1 MKPLFSL
8 RDLPIRRKLMV
19 VILMTTSFALL
30 LMGSAL
36 IVYEGVT
43 FRRGLEMN
51 ITVLGKIIGA
61 NSTAALAFDDPKNA
75 QEILSA
81 LAAEKQ
87 VTAAAIYDRGGQL
100 FASFPDHRPADQ
112 FPTRPGSYTHAV
124 ENGHLVL
131 FQPIM
136 QEGSRL
142 GTIYLRADLGE
153 LYARFRAYGV
163 LLLLVAA
170 CAFLAALAL
179 SARMQRSISRPILD
193 LAEVATAVSQRHDYS
208 VRAEGEGPDE
218 IGQLTKAFNEML
230 ARIGESRAALAK
242 SEEELRFAN
251 NEKDHFLAVLSHEL
265 RTPLTP
271 VLATLSLLEQDQEV
285 SLEMRRELEMIRRNI
300 EVEARLIDDLLDIT
314 GIARGKLEMNR
325 RVVDVRALLEHA
337 INNYCA
343 RTAARKKIRISI
355 DVTAKETHALVDT
368 SRVTQVFWNIL
379 QNACKF
385 TPEGGSIDVRVFNEP
400 AATSTNGVSA
410 NDQPELVVE
419 INDTGMGIPAESL
432 SRIFNA
438 FEQGDRSRTRVYGG
452 LGLGLAISRAIVG
465 LHGGSI
471 NAASEGQD
479 RGSKFTVR
487 LQTVHAEQ
495 AVGRDQAP
503 LNAADSAAAQP
514 LRVLVVEDHADT
526 AEQFARLLT
535 RAGHQVVCAS
545 GVREAKTVAQANEA
559 VALSFDVMISDL
571 DLPDGSGRDL
581 MRDLSANSPIRGIA
595 VSGHGMKE
603 DIARSID
610 AGFSIHLTKPINWQE
625 LKKAIEKIARETP
638 ARLETERVG

>member
-1 MKPLFSL
+1 
-8 RDLPIRRKLMV
+8 MV
-19 VILMTTSFALL
+19 VILMTTSLALL

-36 IVYEGVT
+36 IVYEGIT
-43 FRRGLEMN
+43 FRRGLETN

-87 VTAAAIYDRGGQL
+87 VTAAAIYDRRGQL
-100 FASFPDHRPADQ
+100 FASFPDNLPADQ
-112 FPTRPGSYTHAV
+112 FPTRPGGYSHTV
-124 ENGHLVL
+124 ENGHLAL

-170 CAFLAALAL
+170 CASLAALAL
-179 SARMQRSISRPILD
+179 SARMQRGISRPILD

-400 AATSTNGVSA
+400 AASSANGVSA
-410 NDQPELVVE
+410 NDQPDLVVE
-419 INDTGMGIPAESL
+419 ISDTGMGIPAESL

-471 NAASEGQD
+471 NATSEGQD

-487 LQTVHAEQ
+487 LQTVHAEK
-495 AVGRDQAP
+495 AVGADHAP

-581 MRDLSANSPIRGIA
+581 MRDLSAHSPIRGIA

-603 DIARSID
+603 DIARSIE